1 MSVDFFDAM
10 VRGRFNASP
19 AADRSRRRTLLQSA
33 PSGSIRFRAD
43 MARPIGTCVNW
54 WFQKPTTMSVRPLM
68 PACTALCPSS
78 RQNAESCAVAGTLLI
93 A

>member
-1 MSVDFFDAM
+1 MPWFAVASAHIPRLAGRGEDAAPE
-10 VRGRFNASP
+10 R
-19 AADRSRRRTLLQSA
+19 

-43 MARPIGTCVNW
+43 VARPIGTCVNW

-78 RQNAESCAVAGTLLI
+78 RQKAESWAVAGTLRI
-93 A
+93 V